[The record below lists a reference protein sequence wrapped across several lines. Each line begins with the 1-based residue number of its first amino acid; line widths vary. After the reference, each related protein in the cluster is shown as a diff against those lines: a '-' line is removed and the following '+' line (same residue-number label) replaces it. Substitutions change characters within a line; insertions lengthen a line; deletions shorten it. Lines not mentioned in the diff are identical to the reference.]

1 MNQEKS
7 ILATAFGGRKA
18 TDDDNGS
25 NINFDH
31 DASIFNIHYVTDSAE
46 NSVVDYQV
54 DKGQRSQKLPSF
66 QEVFLSPTQYEGIYE
81 STMYN

>member
-7 ILATAFGGRKA
+7 ILATGFGGRKA

-25 NINFDH
+25 NINSDH
-31 DASIFNIHYVTDSAE
+31 EASIFNNHYVTYSAE
-46 NSVVDYQV
+46 NSVYYPV
-54 DKGQRSQKLPSF
+54 DKGQQSQKLPSF